1 MDSHHFLLLLLSAVF
16 LTSSFSHAA
25 IQIPFQRVFPP
36 VTSEPVDESVVSGV
50 TVFSEDDDQ
59 SDDKY
64 LDFSVLQKRATSKQ
78 GLSGSYVRYLTNAD
92 VIISRTVKKTF
103 KVLID
108 TGNSLTAFPVSGCR
122 GCSNNVLFTN
132 QTSPVFCNAQSCDG
146 RCSSTTPQLCDASQ
160 VLSNGL
166 TLRGYRTLG
175 QVAIGNLSA
184 SLYFQA
190 IEFQRDGSTFNELPV
205 EGVLSFGHVD
215 EETNTALPTYFDV
228 VSTKYKLPKVFTL
241 TLTNVT
247 GTLTLG
253 GTDESVVGPYF
264 YTSMLMPSN
273 STWEVSVTSMKIGS
287 QTVIT
292 NQIAQ
297 IESSSA
303 TIQMEDSVYQ
313 TLQESMLKN
322 YPNLPGINGTV
333 SIWNGLCFS
342 NVSSVVS
349 YPPLSIYFDGF
360 YLSLSPFDY
369 FFPVVD
375 KANVTSYCF
384 GISRG
389 GEGIYLGD
397 PFLRAFSTTFDEE
410 NHRIG
415 FALAS
420 LTSEIYVATEE
431 EDGLSRGQK
440 AAIAIG
446 VIAGVALVVGI
457 AIFVLKPRNSG
468 GQANDNEKMLY

>member
-1 MDSHHFLLLLLSAVF
+1 
-16 LTSSFSHAA
+16 
-25 IQIPFQRVFPP
+25 
-36 VTSEPVDESVVSGV
+36 
-50 TVFSEDDDQ
+50 
-59 SDDKY
+59 
-64 LDFSVLQKRATSKQ
+64 
-78 GLSGSYVRYLTNAD
+78 
-92 VIISRTVKKTF
+92 
-103 KVLID
+103 
-108 TGNSLTAFPVSGCR
+108 
-122 GCSNNVLFTN
+122 
-132 QTSPVFCNAQSCDG
+132 
-146 RCSSTTPQLCDASQ
+146 
-160 VLSNGL
+160 
-166 TLRGYRTLG
+166 
-175 QVAIGNLSA
+175 
-184 SLYFQA
+184 
-190 IEFQRDGSTFNELPV
+190 
-205 EGVLSFGHVD
+205 
-215 EETNTALPTYFDV
+215 
-228 VSTKYKLPKVFTL
+228 
-241 TLTNVT
+241 
-247 GTLTLG
+247 
-253 GTDESVVGPYF
+253 
-264 YTSMLMPSN
+264 MLMPSN